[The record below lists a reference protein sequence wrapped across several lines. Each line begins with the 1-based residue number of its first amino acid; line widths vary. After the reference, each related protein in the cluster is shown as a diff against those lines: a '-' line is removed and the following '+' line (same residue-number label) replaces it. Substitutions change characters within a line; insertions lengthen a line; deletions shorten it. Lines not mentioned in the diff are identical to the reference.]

1 MDHDEPCS
9 EGVYSPPAYQI
20 LVVKKSHKNC
30 EVMSVVSGKKK
41 EYLVLRKHVKVGFD
55 QVKGLA

>member
-1 MDHDEPCS
+1 MDQDQPCS

-30 EVMSVVSGKKK
+30 EVMTVISGKKK
-41 EYLVLRKHVKVGFD
+41 GYLVLRKHVKW
-55 QVKGLA
+55 GLTGSRG